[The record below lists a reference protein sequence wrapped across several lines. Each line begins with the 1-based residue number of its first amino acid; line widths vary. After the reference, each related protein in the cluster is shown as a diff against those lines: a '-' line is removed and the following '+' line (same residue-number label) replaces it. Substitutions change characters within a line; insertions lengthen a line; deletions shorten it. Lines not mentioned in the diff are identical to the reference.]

1 MIEENKMLLEIIINP
16 IPQKRIELSQTF
28 EALLE
33 NLKKLCSSLKI
44 QETKDTITL
53 TIEMKNEEQLEKSLN
68 SYEFRILKGAI
79 NILSS
84 KTEILINGIKSNSK
98 VLNAT

>member
-1 MIEENKMLLEIIINP
+1 MIEKKKMLLEIIIDP
-16 IPQKRIELSQTF
+16 IPKKRIELSQTF
-28 EALLE
+28 ESLLE
-33 NLKKLCSSLKI
+33 DLKTLCSSLKI
-44 QETKDTITL
+44 KETKDTITL
-53 TIEMKNEEQLEKSLN
+53 MIEMKNEEQLEKSIN

-98 VLNAT
+98 VLDVT